1 MQIYWWFLIP
11 AFFLLIF
18 SDRIDRAVKAN
29 RKLRKAM
36 LVILALCSGL
46 LLVSIMAVLT
56 SRFAWTLTVGERK
69 GTAACS
75 AEMTEDFPPS
85 SNCAASC
92 HSRRDVIS

>member
-46 LLVSIMAVLT
+46 LLVSIMLRCIALCLKSET
-56 SRFAWTLTVGERK
+56 AGMEPDSWGTER
-69 GTAACS
+69 
-75 AEMTEDFPPS
+75 
-85 SNCAASC
+85 N
-92 HSRRDVIS
+92 RRMFR

>member
-29 RKLRKAM
+29 RKLRQAL

-46 LLVSIMAVLT
+46 RLVALMAGLT
-56 SRFAWTLTVGERK
+56 SR
-69 GTAACS
+69 
-75 AEMTEDFPPS
+75 
-85 SNCAASC
+85 CA
-92 HSRRDVIS
+92 

>member
-1 MQIYWWFLIP
+1 MQIYWWFLSP

-46 LLVSIMAVLT
+46 LLVSIMAVLA
-56 SRFAWTLTVGERK
+56 SRFA
-69 GTAACS
+69 
-75 AEMTEDFPPS
+75 
-85 SNCAASC
+85 
-92 HSRRDVIS
+92 

>member
-46 LLVSIMAVLT
+46 LLVSIMAVLA
-56 SRFAWTLTVGERK
+56 SRCLKSETAGMDPDSWGTER
-69 GTAACS
+69 
-75 AEMTEDFPPS
+75 
-85 SNCAASC
+85 N
-92 HSRRDVIS
+92 RRMFR

>member
-46 LLVSIMAVLT
+46 LLVSIMAACIALCLKSET
-56 SRFAWTLTVGERK
+56 AGMDPDSWGTER
-69 GTAACS
+69 
-75 AEMTEDFPPS
+75 
-85 SNCAASC
+85 N
-92 HSRRDVIS
+92 RRMFR

>member
-1 MQIYWWFLIP
+1 MQVSRTGKTHRRIGQEANYMQIYWWFLIP

-46 LLVSIMAVLT
+46 LLVSIMAVLA
-56 SRFAWTLTVGERK
+56 SRFA
-69 GTAACS
+69 
-75 AEMTEDFPPS
+75 
-85 SNCAASC
+85 
-92 HSRRDVIS
+92 

>member
-1 MQIYWWFLIP
+1 MQVSRTGKTIRRIGEEANYMQIYWWFLIP

-46 LLVSIMAVLT
+46 LLVSIMAVLA
-56 SRFAWTLTVGERK
+56 SRFA
-69 GTAACS
+69 
-75 AEMTEDFPPS
+75 
-85 SNCAASC
+85 
-92 HSRRDVIS
+92 

>member
-46 LLVSIMAVLT
+46 LLVSICLLYT
-56 SRFAWTLTVGERK
+56 SD
-69 GTAACS
+69 AA
-75 AEMTEDFPPS
+75 D
-85 SNCAASC
+85 
-92 HSRRDVIS
+92 D

>member
-36 LVILALCSGL
+36 LVILALCIALCLKSETAGMDPD
-46 LLVSIMAVLT
+46 SWGT
-56 SRFAWTLTVGERK
+56 ER
-69 GTAACS
+69 
-75 AEMTEDFPPS
+75 
-85 SNCAASC
+85 N
-92 HSRRDVIS
+92 RRMFR

>member
-46 LLVSIMAVLT
+46 LLVSYHGCACIALCLKSETAGMDPDSWGT
-56 SRFAWTLTVGERK
+56 ER
-69 GTAACS
+69 
-75 AEMTEDFPPS
+75 
-85 SNCAASC
+85 N
-92 HSRRDVIS
+92 RRMFR

>member
-36 LVILALCSGL
+36 ALCSGL

-56 SRFAWTLTVGERK
+56 SRFA
-69 GTAACS
+69 
-75 AEMTEDFPPS
+75 
-85 SNCAASC
+85 
-92 HSRRDVIS
+92 

>member
-46 LLVSIMAVLT
+46 LLVSIMLCLHRA
-56 SRFAWTLTVGERK
+56 FA
-69 GTAACS
+69 
-75 AEMTEDFPPS
+75 
-85 SNCAASC
+85 
-92 HSRRDVIS
+92 